1 MKKADK
7 ALSPVINKKYCL
19 EKFPG
24 KGGWTFVR
32 IPEIAAGRNTP
43 FGWKR
48 VKGSIDG
55 YELKRY
61 HLMPMGNGLL
71 FLPVKAEIRKK
82 IKKQEGDWV
91 HVILFP
97 DTDPLE
103 VPEELLLC
111 LGDAPQALNFFNSL
125 SENERKYYIEWI
137 YSAKREETKAQR
149 IVKTIDRLLKGKK
162 MYDKEDTSQ
171 L

>member
-1 MKKADK
+1 MDPLNA
-7 ALSPVINKKYCL
+7 VINKKYLL

-24 KGGWTFVR
+24 KGGWTFAR
-32 IPEIAAGRNTP
+32 IPEIGPSGKNT
-43 FGWKR
+43 FGWQR

-55 YELKRY
+55 YEIKRY
-61 HLMPMGNGLL
+61 HLMPMGNGSL

-91 HVILFP
+91 HIILFP

-111 LGDAPQALNFFNSL
+111 LNDEPEALHFFNSITE
-125 SENERKYYIEWI
+125 SERKNYIQWI
-137 YSAKREETKAQR
+137 YSAKREETKVNR
-149 IVKTIDRLLKGKK
+149 IAKTINRLLQGRK
-162 MYDKEDTSQ
+162 MYDKDPEA
-171 L
+171 